1 VGLGQDPSQVV
12 LIDDQ
17 RLVKEFPAKNSL
29 ATSSWKAASPG

>member
-1 VGLGQDPSQVV
+1 VGLGHGPSQVM

-29 ATSSWKAASPG
+29 ATSSWKAGSPG